1 MVLFLVT
8 AVVVGWYPS
17 MPHSV
22 GLNALKS
29 TLKNWKKK
37 QITTSNLHKMTQF
50 VLDKNYFEFFD
61 RVYRETSGT
70 AISTKF
76 APLTL
81 VFTWTT

>member
-17 MPHSV
+17 MPYSV

-61 RVYRETSGT
+61 RVY
-70 AISTKF
+70 
-76 APLTL
+76 
-81 VFTWTT
+81 